1 MLVLTKSEQRALLFV
16 AAILLIS
23 IIIQWI
29 RPHTIN
35 RKIYDYSM
43 QDSLFKVLSGD
54 TLRADTTINLP
65 RQIPLKGKADQR
77 QKPLKEKSININTA
91 SQKDLERLP
100 RIGPATAR
108 SIIEYRE
115 QHGPFGSIEELTKV
129 KRIGPKTLEQI
140 APFVTVGSDSL

>member
-1 MLVLTKSEQRALLFV
+1 MLILTKAEQRALLFV
-16 AAILLIS
+16 ATLLLLS

-35 RKIYDYSM
+35 RKVYDYSQ
-43 QDSLFKVLSGD
+43 QDSLFNVLSAD
-54 TLRADTTINLP
+54 KLRADTTVKLP

-77 QKPLKEKSININTA
+77 QKPLQEKSININTA
-91 SQKDLERLP
+91 SQKELERLP
-100 RIGPATAR
+100 RIGPATAQ

-115 QHGPFGSIEELTKV
+115 QHGPFKSIEELTKV
-129 KRIGPKTLEQI
+129 KRIGPKTLELV